1 MARPPGQN
9 QECGGGWWWKQ
20 KVHISQ
26 VPSDQSGVEAAAHPG
41 TELLQEASAVEG
53 PRCRVGQN
61 QQSLGATWD
70 TVPEESELQVKELST
85 QWF

>member
-20 KVHISQ
+20 KVHVSQ

-53 PRCRVGQN
+53 PLQGGLE
-61 QQSLGATWD
+61 SAEPGGDLGYCA
-70 TVPEESELQVKELST
+70 
-85 QWF
+85 